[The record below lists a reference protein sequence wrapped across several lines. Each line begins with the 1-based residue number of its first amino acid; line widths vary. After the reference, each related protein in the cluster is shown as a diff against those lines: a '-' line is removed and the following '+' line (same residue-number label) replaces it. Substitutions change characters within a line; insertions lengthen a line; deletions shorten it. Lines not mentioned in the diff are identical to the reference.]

1 MISICAVTK
10 DLGPSQKNFYLIK
23 SFNKLSK
30 AVEIST
36 SVFYERPSIPVV
48 RPLFSCMGISFVSSY
63 GGNAISTT
71 LEEADKLLKS
81 NTSCKK
87 FLYLWDLEWLES
99 PVFFTKAYEILS
111 NERLNI
117 IARSES
123 HAEVIENFCNK
134 SVVGIVDDWNTEQLL
149 SILQEKEGE

>member
-1 MISICAVTK
+1 MISICAIIK
-10 DLGPSQKNFYLIK
+10 DLGPSQKAFYLIK
-23 SFNKLSK
+23 SFNELSK
-30 AVEIST
+30 LVSIST

-63 GGNAISTT
+63 AGNAISTT

-87 FLYLWDLEWLES
+87 YLYLWDLEWLES
-99 PVFFTKAYEILS
+99 PMFFTRAYEILS
-111 NERLNI
+111 DERLNI

-123 HAEVIENFCNK
+123 HAKIIENFCNK
-134 SVVGIVDDWNTEQLL
+134 NVIGIVDDWNPEQLL
-149 SILQEKEGE
+149 NALQEKDSE